1 VECFKDL
8 KHLYR
13 QKIRR
18 SVVIKR
24 YQVILLSILLLPISA
39 YAADNQCLDKT
50 CVDVFTQDNQ
60 LIIIAQKGAG
70 KPVAASKKPIV
81 KPKPVTPKPVAPKPV
96 APNPK
101 VEAKPVPKPTVKPVR
116 KVATKPATVSLSDR
130 LIKLLPLGDINFQ
143 PESDGLVNVPVYFWT
158 QTPQHFS
165 AVVPILDLVGDG
177 LVNVPVYFWTQT
189 PQHFS
194 AVVPILDLV
203 VYVNL
208 HSTFT
213 WSFGDGS
220 FYTTT
225 NQGGP
230 YPLGLIT
237 HTYRKNSNYPV
248 GLKVVWR
255 GSWSVNGVTTPIS
268 GEAITQSV
276 SRQISIVNA
285 VGRFTK

>member
-1 VECFKDL
+1 M
-8 KHLYR
+8 
-13 QKIRR
+13 
-18 SVVIKR
+18 VIKR
-24 YQVILLSILLLPISA
+24 YQVIFLTFLLLPISA
-39 YAADNQCLDKT
+39 FAADNQCLDKT

-60 LIIIAQKGAG
+60 LIITAQKGAG
-70 KPVAASKKPIV
+70 KPVASSKKPVVKPKPIV
-81 KPKPVTPKPVAPKPV
+81 KPKPVTPKPVAPKP
-96 APNPK
+96 
-101 VEAKPVPKPTVKPVR
+101 
-116 KVATKPATVSLSDR
+116 KVAAKPATVSLSDR
-130 LIKLLPLGDINFQ
+130 LIKLLPVGDINFQ
-143 PESDGLVNVPVYFWT
+143 PES
-158 QTPQHFS
+158 
-165 AVVPILDLVGDG
+165 DG

>member
-1 VECFKDL
+1 
-8 KHLYR
+8 
-13 QKIRR
+13 
-18 SVVIKR
+18 VVIKR
-24 YQVILLSILLLPISA
+24 YQVVLLSILLLPISA
-39 YAADNQCLDKT
+39 FAADNQCLDKT

-60 LIIIAQKGAG
+60 LIITAQKGAG
-70 KPVAASKKPIV
+70 KPAAASKKPVV
-81 KPKPVTPKPVAPKPV
+81 KPKPVIPKPVAPKPKVATKPV
-96 APNPK
+96 APKPK
-101 VEAKPVPKPTVKPVR
+101 VATKPVAPKPKVATKPVPKPTVKPVR

-130 LIKLLPLGDINFQ
+130 LIKLLPVGDINFQ
-143 PESDGLVNVPVYFWT
+143 PES
-158 QTPQHFS
+158 
-165 AVVPILDLVGDG
+165 DG

>member
-1 VECFKDL
+1 
-8 KHLYR
+8 
-13 QKIRR
+13 
-18 SVVIKR
+18 VVIKR
-24 YQVILLSILLLPISA
+24 YQVVLLSILLLPISA
-39 YAADNQCLDKT
+39 FAADNQCLDKT

-60 LIIIAQKGAG
+60 LIITAQKGAG
-70 KPVAASKKPIV
+70 KPVAASKKPV
-81 KPKPVTPKPVAPKPV
+81 AKPKPAIPKPVAPKPV
-96 APNPK
+96 APKPVAPKPK
-101 VEAKPVPKPTVKPVR
+101 VATKPVPKPTVKPVR
-116 KVATKPATVSLSDR
+116 KVAAKPATVSLSDR
-130 LIKLLPLGDINFQ
+130 LIKLLPVGDINFQ
-143 PESDGLVNVPVYFWT
+143 PES
-158 QTPQHFS
+158 
-165 AVVPILDLVGDG
+165 DG

-237 HTYRKNSNYPV
+237 HTYRKNNNYPV